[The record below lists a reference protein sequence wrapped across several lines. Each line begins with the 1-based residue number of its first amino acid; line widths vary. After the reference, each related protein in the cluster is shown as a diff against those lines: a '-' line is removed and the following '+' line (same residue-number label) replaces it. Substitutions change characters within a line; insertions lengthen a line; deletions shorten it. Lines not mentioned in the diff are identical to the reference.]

1 MIEKPERFKH
11 SAGDWVFIKIPKI
24 SSFEWH
30 PFTISSAPETED
42 TFTLHIRGVG
52 NWTNSLYDHFEEHN
66 VLTCGN
72 SRSKSI
78 KR

>member
-30 PFTISSAPETED
+30 PFTISSSPETED
-42 TFTLHIRGVG
+42 EFTLHIRGVG
-52 NWTNSLYDHFEEHN
+52 NWTNSLYKYFEDLN
-66 VLTCGN
+66 ILDCRKYRSN
-72 SRSKSI
+72 SV